1 MNTQLE
7 LSAAP
12 VPDIEQ
18 RDIVWLQN
26 LLKATPDW
34 VTADDILLTINRAG
48 ETHKRWLRRL
58 AQGSEWLISGQKGYK
73 HIDHATLDEVNH
85 FAAAMRS
92 QAKLMDER
100 AAKLLTN
107 AHKKLS

>member
-1 MNTQLE
+1 LTASVGGCCGWAA
-7 LSAAP
+7 SAP
-12 VPDIEQ
+12 RP
-18 RDIVWLQN
+18 RC
-26 LLKATPDW
+26 
-34 VTADDILLTINRAG
+34 
-48 ETHKRWLRRL
+48 
-58 AQGSEWLISGQKGYK
+58 EWLISGQKGYK

-107 AHKKLS
+107 AHKKLAGNQN